1 MVPYS
6 KTFSMK
12 PDIKLFKHLTDDA
25 KFLQWREHFIT
36 TCNGASLAECCDF
49 TYIPNPDEAKSFENK
64 DKWMYTILMNIVKT
78 PGGIDII
85 RKHKKD
91 RSGRK
96 VLFDLIQDNAKSA
109 TADIRATE
117 LLEEITNLRLD
128 SGWEKTTHEF
138 VLYVEQVLEDYNE
151 SVRYDSQRLTPD
163 MKRAMVERAVMSNR
177 SLRNV
182 KDRETDRIAQMGDAG
197 RFDYRT
203 FMFLLRE
210 AAKTVDTERAQR
222 NRSRRRQR
230 ANFHIQDGNEG
241 DGEDSDGEVSDLSQ
255 AFQAW
260 MLRQVIGSRMNKE
273 TWTSLDPAT
282 QKVWDSID
290 DKDKA
295 AILGYAEK
303 RAERRT
309 QDKSSR
315 SANVHEGDHGQES
328 DDGASD
334 NEEAGTEMQANVTKS
349 VQEVN
354 ETKGKA
360 HPGDIR
366 RVLGG
371 NKKGDKKTRSAN
383 NIMWNLHTMHI
394 EPHDGENSSGENL
407 QPPPLDNGEASSS
420 DDDSVFDPQKLVDD
434 YWGEQDDQFFP

>member
-1 MVPYS
+1 
-6 KTFSMK
+6 MK

-25 KFLQWREHFIT
+25 KFLQWKEHFIT
-36 TCNGASLAECCDF
+36 TCTGASLAECCDF
-49 TYIPNPDEAKSFENK
+49 TFIPSPAEEKSFENK

-85 RKHKKD
+85 RKHKVD

-128 SGWEKTTHEF
+128 SSWEKSTYEF
-138 VLYVEQVLEDYNE
+138 ILYLEQVLEDYNE

-177 SLRNV
+177 SLRNI
-182 KDRETDRIAQMGDAG
+182 KDRETDRIAQMGDTG

-222 NRSRRRQR
+222 NRTRRRR
-230 ANFHIQDGNEG
+230 SANVHIQ
-241 DGEDSDGEVSDLSQ
+241 EDSDEASDGDNGDIAQ
-255 AFQAW
+255 AFQVW
-260 MLRQVIGSRMNKE
+260 LSRQFPGSRMNKE

-295 AILGYAEK
+295 AILSYAEK
-303 RAERRT
+303 RAEKRS
-309 QDKSSR
+309 QDKSAR

-328 DDGASD
+328 DGEESS
-334 NEEAGTEMQANVTKS
+334 EEAPNQELEANVTKG
-349 VQEVN
+349 VQEAN

-371 NKKGDKKTRSAN
+371 NKKSDKKTRSAN
-383 NIMWNLHTMHI
+383 NIMWNLHTMHRSPKASDDTAPG
-394 EPHDGENSSGENL
+394 ETELLPPLEDGEG
-407 QPPPLDNGEASSS
+407 SSS
-420 DDDSVFDPQKLVDD
+420 DDGSIFDPSKMLEE
-434 YWGEQDDQFFP
+434 YWGEQEDQFFP